1 MRLSAEGSEYT
12 CSNNERYDKLYGRY
26 PQIAQACIQAE
37 GSAFLG
43 FGEKETDIGHAG
55 REVAAAEAA
64 QERQYHHG
72 NVAGVRV
79 LNGKTQADSRQQ
91 QAGGRDGRPFA
102 AAEYGHHER
111 IEDTQGRPG

>member
-1 MRLSAEGSEYT
+1 MKKKLLAIFLLVSSLTFSEERILSFE
-12 CSNNERYDKLYGRY
+12 
-26 PQIAQACIQAE
+26 QITLDE
-37 GSAFLG
+37 KTSSAFFG

-55 REVAAAEAA
+55 GEVAAAEAA

-72 NVAGVRV
+72 NVAGVRI

-102 AAEYGHHER
+102 AAEYGYHER